1 MAGIGLNGHWG
12 SAPHT
17 SAMNGAAVVGREIVT
32 NGRLTLLAIAGADP
46 IPTFVESIIYRRA
59 FEHSSHSA
67 GLAPANSSAKDFQR

>member
-32 NGRLTLLAIAGADP
+32 TGRLTLLAIAGADP
-46 IPTFVESIIYRRA
+46 EQTFHFLVAYVC
-59 FEHSSHSA
+59 F
-67 GLAPANSSAKDFQR
+67 